1 MITPFTKASDIAA
14 YLTELLSGITT
25 LNGYNTDIGQL
36 VFRGKRSKVEE
47 QIPCAIIIEGED
59 HPGESAGREAI
70 KIVQDYVVGGYTECD
85 PDNPN
90 DAAHLIIK
98 DLKKALFSQGA
109 RMGNRVTNIMYTGR
123 DIGPRPDGV
132 GIVFAV
138 VHFAITFAETLA
150 DA

>member
-1 MITPFTKASDIAA
+1 MITPFTKASDIAE
-14 YLTELLSGITT
+14 YLTTLLSDITV
-25 LNGYNTDIGQL
+25 LNGYNTNIGHR

-47 QIPCAIIIEGED
+47 QVPCAIILEGED

-70 KIVQDYVVGGYTECD
+70 KIVQDYVVVGYVKCD

-109 RMGNRVTNIMYTGR
+109 RMGNRVTNITYTGR
-123 DIGPRPDGV
+123 DIGPRPDSFP
-132 GIVFAV
+132 IVFAV